1 MAEKKSLKE
10 LRAKR
15 AEADKAAADTEAAD
29 LEKQLIH
36 DEEKVAEL
44 RRPGM
49 TVVDLERRVA
59 LISKPSVHE
68 WERLMETP
76 LTMQDHLQFVRSCLI
91 YPPADEVYQQ
101 YPAKIVTLSNAAG
114 VLVGMERKA
123 AAGK

>member
-15 AEADKAAADTEAAD
+15 AEADKQAADTEAAD

-59 LISKPSVHE
+59 LIGKPSVHE
-68 WERLMETP
+68 FERFMDSQ
-76 LTMQDHLQFVRSCLI
+76 LTMQDHLAFVRSCVV
-91 YPPADEVYQQ
+91 YPTADEIYNQ
-101 YPAKIVTLSNAAG
+101 YPAKIAALS
-114 VLVGMERKA
+114 E
-123 AAGK
+123 AAGKLAGIDRKQIAGK